1 MVKKIESF
9 SEEDTTMVV
18 FDVIIRRV
26 GGWFENSSRKVHTKT
41 KHPQKSINAKRRPQ
55 SEVGRANTR

>member
-18 FDVIIRRV
+18 FNVIIRRWV
-26 GGWFENSSRKVHTKT
+26 GGSRKVHTKT

-55 SEVGRANTR
+55 SEAGHANTR